1 MDNKSF
7 GNSIGHG
14 GSKPIDGYS
23 QKYNRG
29 THSPVSGGCTGK
41 GYGNGKPQPERGASK
56 PGPVIGKMPK

>member
-1 MDNKSF
+1 MRKDFS
-7 GNSIGHG
+7 GSVGHG
-14 GSKPIDGYS
+14 GSQPIDSYS

-29 THSPVSGGCTGK
+29 THSPVSGSCTGK